1 MDNVKI
7 IAVVGMSGSGKSV
20 LVDHLTSKGYPKVY
34 FGGMIYKEMEK
45 RGIVRT
51 EDGESEKKFREE
63 IREKEGKDWV
73 VNQVIAEAKDL
84 INAGQ
89 KRIILDGVYSWTE
102 YKILKHEFPKCLT
115 FIAVVVDKQK
125 RYDRVAKRPGR
136 AFDGKA
142 IRERDRS
149 EIENLEKGGPIAAAD
164 YYILN
169 NDTVD
174 DATAALDNIL
184 KEIEFWP
191 TSRSFQT
198 LPTKKVTGCATA
210 SGRSLPSVSAC

>member
-1 MDNVKI
+1 MKI
-7 IAVVGMSGSGKSV
+7 LAIVGMSGSGKSV
-20 LVDHLTSKGYPKVY
+20 IVDHLTEKGYPKVY

-45 RGIVRT
+45 RGIERT
-51 EDGESEKKFREE
+51 EDGESEKKFREM
-63 IREKEGKDWV
+63 IRETEGKDWV
-73 VNQVIAEAKDL
+73 VRQVIAETKDL

-102 YKILKHEFPKCLT
+102 YKELKREFPGVLT
-115 FIAVVVDKQK
+115 FVAVVVDKNL
-125 RYDRVAKRPGR
+125 RYERVAKRPGR

-169 NDTVD
+169 NGTIEKMCEDMD
-174 DATAALDNIL
+174 KIL
-184 KEIEFWP
+184 KEIDF
-191 TSRSFQT
+191 
-198 LPTKKVTGCATA
+198 
-210 SGRSLPSVSAC
+210 

>member
-7 IAVVGMSGSGKSV
+7 LAVVGMSGSGKSV
-20 LVDHLTSKGYPKVY
+20 VVDYLTGKGYPKVY

-45 RGIVRT
+45 RGIERT
-51 EDGESEKKFREE
+51 EDGESEKQFREM
-63 IREKEGKDWV
+63 IRETEGKDWV
-73 VNQVIAEAKDL
+73 VRQVIDETKDL

-102 YKILKHEFPKCLT
+102 YKTLKHEFPKCMT
-115 FIAVVVDKQK
+115 FLAVVVDKHL

-136 AFDGKA
+136 SFDAKA

-149 EIENLEKGGPIAAAD
+149 EIENLEKGGPISAAD

-169 NDTVD
+169 NGTINEVEARVD
-174 DATAALDNIL
+174 EIL
-184 KEIEFWP
+184 KEIEFWAH
-191 TSRSFQT
+191 RKFHQ
-198 LPTKKVTGCATA
+198 LHIKKVA
-210 SGRSLPSVSAC
+210 